1 VTGELYIGAPK
12 KQWKIAAL
20 KIKYKKKRVIR
31 GKYLGGM
38 AEDPGWQFEERTSAA
53 EAALGV
59 SLTARLKPC
68 PYENRL

>member
-1 VTGELYIGAPK
+1 LAGQIVTGELYIGAPK

-20 KIKYKKKRVIR
+20 RIKYKKKRVIR

-53 EAALGV
+53 LRA
-59 SLTARLKPC
+59 PD
-68 PYENRL
+68 